1 MPTLRVVP
9 SEVAWLPWSE
19 DAFARARVER
29 KPILLCIATTW
40 SDSCR
45 EMDRT
50 SYADPAIAFL
60 INDRFVPIR
69 VDADR
74 RPDISERY
82 SLGGWPTTA
91 FLTPDG
97 EILGGGTYVE
107 VERMPAV
114 LENVRAAFDEKRGH
128 STFRGM
134 EHSAIAETATA
145 RNVECPQLPALLTS
159 DELCAQVFDSFDVDF
174 GGFGREPKFPHAA
187 PVHLALALH
196 QRSADE
202 HLKAI
207 VVRTLDAMGALY
219 DEADG
224 GFYRYATGR
233 DWSRPHREKLLEVNA
248 ALVRVYLA
256 AAQALDVARYAD
268 RAADTLRFV
277 LHSLADATD
286 GGWYGSQS
294 AGGDVVDRVF
304 YADANA
310 AMASAALS
318 AAAAFEDEWLRDFAL
333 KSLERVLLACYRP
346 GQGVAHYF
354 DGEARVRGL
363 LGDQIAMADA
373 QLDAY
378 DATGNIV
385 YEMMAEELAHFAL
398 REMWDAEHGGFFDR
412 AAADGPDAVGLLRLR
427 LKPFVTNCDAA
438 RVLKRLAA
446 ASGDEQF
453 AHASADT
460 LAAMAPLASAQGAL
474 AAHYVLATL

>member
-9 SEVAWLPWSE
+9 SEVAWLPWSA

-107 VERMPAV
+107 RARMPEI
-114 LENVRAAFDEKRGH
+114 LESVRAAFDRAGAESPGLRTQPPDMDVRRPGL
-128 STFRGM
+128 
-134 EHSAIAETATA
+134 SAPAEIG
-145 RNVECPQLPALLTS
+145 
-159 DELCAQVFDSFDVDF
+159 ELCAQVFDSFDVDF
-174 GGFGREPKFPHAA
+174 GGFGSEPKFPHAA
-187 PVHLALALH
+187 PVHISLALH
-196 QRSADE
+196 HRSPDE
-202 HLKAI
+202 HLKEI

-233 DWSRPHREKLLEVNA
+233 DWTRPHREKMLEVNA

-363 LGDQIAMADA
+363 LGDQIGMADA

-398 REMWDAEHGGFFDR
+398 REMWDAEQGGFFDR
-412 AAADGPDAVGLLRLR
+412 AAGDGPDAVGLLRLR

-460 LAAMAPLASAQGAL
+460 LAAMAPLAPAQGAL

>member
-1 MPTLRVVP
+1 MATLRVVP
-9 SEVAWLPWSE
+9 SEVAWLPWSA

-60 INDRFVPIR
+60 INDRFVPVR

-107 VERMPAV
+107 RARMPEV
-114 LENVRAAFDEKRGH
+114 LEKVRATFDEQRGH
-128 STFRGM
+128 PTFRGM

-145 RNVECPQLPALLTS
+145 RNVECPRLPVLRTS
-159 DELCAQVFDSFDVDF
+159 DELCAQIFASFDADF
-174 GGFGREPKFPHAA
+174 AGFGREPKFPHAA

-202 HLKAI
+202 HLKEI

-233 DWSRPHREKLLEVNA
+233 DWTRPHHEKMLDVNA
-248 ALVRVYLA
+248 ALVRVHLA
-256 AAQALDVARYAD
+256 AAQALDIARYAD

-294 AGGDVVDRVF
+294 AAGDVVDRVF

-354 DGEARVRGL
+354 DGGAHVRGL
-363 LGDQIAMADA
+363 LCDQIAMADA

-398 REMWDAEHGGFFDR
+398 REMWDPEHGGFFDR
-412 AAADGPDAVGLLRLR
+412 AAGDGPDALGLLRLR

-438 RVLKRLAA
+438 RLLKRLAA
-446 ASGDEQF
+446 ASGDDQF
-453 AHASADT
+453 ARASAET
-460 LAAMAPLASAQGAL
+460 LAAMAPLAPAQGAL